1 MKFLGDS
8 FLCEEDHFLCEEDR
22 LPIIVH
28 QGKKRWLGSDW

>member
-28 QGKKRWLGSDW
+28 QGKERWLGRDW